1 MIYLFFGYTAVWVLL
16 FAYLLVLSARQRR
29 LEEELQTVRER
40 LAPRE

>member
-1 MIYLFFGYTAVWVLL
+1 MIYLFFGYAAVWVLL